1 MLFRQA
7 SLAHAVKIGST
18 PLKKLVN
25 IKYVKKKKKTFS
37 LLMRVFRV
45 KSARK
50 SSQDSV

>member
-25 IKYVKKKKKTFS
+25 IKYVKKKKDFFTIDEGLQS
-37 LLMRVFRV
+37 
-45 KSARK
+45 
-50 SSQDSV
+50 

>member
-1 MLFRQA
+1 MLFRRA

-18 PLKKLVN
+18 PLKKLEN
-25 IKYVKKKKKTFS
+25 IKYVKKKKTFS